1 MIADA
6 AAKSVWTALMQPE
19 RSTPNLYASPSLP
32 YGVYMTRTNA
42 PTNSGEQKWHAM
54 KSAAVLDAL
63 QSSVSGLNETEVRSR
78 RERYGPNVLPARKPP
93 TIWAIVLHQFMSP
106 LIYILLVAAAVA
118 VALEDYVDTWFI
130 MAVVLLNAALGASQE
145 WKAEQSAT
153 ALQQMLK
160 IQTRVR
166 RSGAETKIA
175 AEDLVPGDIVLL
187 ESGNSVPADLR
198 LLRANNLRIDEAF
211 LTGESLPAEKRTDPV
226 GQDAP
231 VGDRTGLAFAGST
244 VMAGRGEGVVVAT
257 GLQTEVGAIA
267 ETVTAAGSMKPPLV
281 LRMEKFANQISFV
294 ILACCVLL
302 AVVALRQ
309 GMGYAEVFFLAVAFA
324 VAAIPEGLPVAMTVA
339 LSIATTR
346 MARRNVVVR
355 RLTAVEGLGSCTF
368 IASDKTGTL
377 TVNRQT
383 VRRIILPTGETF
395 EVTGDGYAGEGD
407 IRLENGEAPRESAAG
422 RLREIAAAG
431 VIANEAA
438 LQRNGKDWTFQGD
451 AVDVALL
458 ALGYKAGQSP
468 DEIRGDVNVVSEV
481 PFESERAYS
490 ATFYERQGVVWVAV
504 KGALEVVLPRCENV
518 RAQEGTAE
526 LNPEVIEAQAKQLS
540 ESGHR
545 FLALATGELPNAPD
559 EPGENDLPPLTLLGL
574 VGLIDPPREE
584 AKPAVAQCRH
594 AGIEVAMVTGDHPVT
609 AFTIARALGI
619 AKDRD
624 EVVNGMELTAL
635 GDPKSAAFDE
645 ATKRARVFARVSPF
659 QKLQI
664 VESLQRQ
671 GHFVAV
677 TGDGVND
684 APALKAA
691 NISVAMGSGSDVT
704 KDTASLIV
712 TDDNFASIEAGVE
725 EGRFAY
731 DNIRKV
737 TYLLIATAAGLT
749 VLVTLALF
757 AELPIPLLPVQL
769 LWLNLVTNGIQD
781 IALAFE
787 GGEPGAMD
795 RPPRNPTESVF
806 DRLMIWQT
814 LVAGLTMGL
823 LAFVNWRLLLG
834 MDFTEE
840 EARNRLLLLMVLF
853 QNFHVFNSR
862 SERESAFRVPISRNY
877 FLVGGVALALAV
889 HVASMHIP
897 FMQRLLRIAPV
908 GMQEWLV
915 PIALASAVLGS
926 VEIFKIFL
934 RRGWLPGLR

>member
-1 MIADA
+1 MGKPALEV
-6 AAKSVWTALMQPE
+6 KSL
-19 RSTPNLYASPSLP
+19 
-32 YGVYMTRTNA
+32 
-42 PTNSGEQKWHAM
+42 EQNWHAVSPRDVLGALES
-54 KSAAVLDAL
+54 SA
-63 QSSVSGLNETEVRSR
+63 SGLTAQEAKARL
-78 RERYGPNVLPARKPP
+78 ERHGANVLPERKPP
-93 TIWAIVLHQFMSP
+93 TLLAIILHQFMSP
-106 LIYILLVAAAVA
+106 LIYILLVAAVVA
-118 VALEDYVDTWFI
+118 AALGDFVDAGFI
-130 MAVVLLNAALGASQE
+130 LGIVTLNAALGATQE
-145 WKAEQSAT
+145 WKAEQSAS

-160 IQTRVR
+160 MQARVR
-166 RSGAETKIA
+166 RGGAESKLP
-175 AEDLVPGDIVLL
+175 AEQLVPGDIVLL
-187 ESGNSVPADLR
+187 ESGNTVPADLR
-198 LLRANNLRIDEAF
+198 LLRANNLRIDESF
-211 LTGESLPAEKRTDPV
+211 LTGESVPVEKQTEAVSAE
-226 GQDAP
+226 AP
-231 VGDRTGLAFAGST
+231 VSDRKCMAFAGST
-244 VMAGRGEGVVVAT
+244 VMSGRGEGVVVAT

-267 ETVTAAGSMKPPLV
+267 ETVTAGEGVKPPLV
-281 LRMEKFANQISFV
+281 LRMEKFARQISFV

-302 AVVALRQ
+302 AGVALRQ
-309 GMGYAEVFFLAVAFA
+309 GMAYADIFFLAVAFA

-346 MARRNVVVR
+346 MARRNVIVR

-383 VRRIILPTGETF
+383 VRQIVLPDGRRF
-395 EVTGDGYAGEGD
+395 EVTGDGYSGEGE
-407 IRLENGEAPRESAAG
+407 IRATAG
-422 RLREIAAAG
+422 DSMEGVEELAIAGA
-431 VIANEAA
+431 IANEAT
-438 LQRNGKDWTFQGD
+438 LERTHEGWTHQGD

-458 ALGYKAGQSP
+458 ALAYKAGHPP
-468 DEIRGDVNVVSEV
+468 DEIRKRINIVSEV
-481 PFESERAYS
+481 PFESERAFS
-490 ATFYERQGVVWVAV
+490 AAFYEQDGEVRVAV
-504 KGALEVVLPRCENV
+504 KGAVEVLLPRCVNA
-518 RAQEGTAE
+518 RSANGTA
-526 LNPEVIEAQAKQLS
+526 PVDAAAIEQQAKELS

-545 FLALATGELPNAPD
+545 FLALATGTLVNAPD
-559 EPGENDLPPLTLLGL
+559 EPEEKDLPQLTLLGL

-584 AKPAVAQCRH
+584 AKPAVEKCRQ

-609 AFTIARALGI
+609 AFTIARELGI

-624 EVVNGMELTAL
+624 EVVTGAELSKL
-635 GDPKSAAFDE
+635 GDPKSAEFDA

-664 VESLQRQ
+664 VESLQRH

-737 TYLLIATAAGLT
+737 TYLLIATGAGLT
-749 VLVTLALF
+749 VTVLLSLL

-781 IALAFE
+781 VALAFE
-787 GGEPGAMD
+787 GGEPGAMN
-795 RPPRNPTESVF
+795 RPPRDPKESVF

-814 LVAGLTMGL
+814 VVAGLTMGL
-823 LAFVNWRLLLG
+823 LAFANWRLLLEVG
-834 MDFTEE
+834 FNEE
-840 EARNRLLLLMVLF
+840 EARNRLLLLIVLF

-862 SERESAFRVPISRNY
+862 SERVSAFRVPISRNY
-877 FLVGGVALALAV
+877 LLVGGVALALAV

-897 FMQRLLRIAPV
+897 VMQRLLRVSPIPIH
-908 GMQEWLV
+908 EWLA
-915 PIALASAVLGS
+915 PIAIASLVL
-926 VEIFKIFL
+926 VVMEIFKVFL
-934 RRGWLPGLR
+934 RRGWLPRLR